1 MAHYDFIAA
10 KNAKKFYNDRMKKVY
25 RKVVEFA
32 RFRKVVVL
40 YCNMTTKYSHVFLAW
55 GLRCGYQSRLLT
67 LQYYDLKVLDDF
79 LIYVRANH
87 SIIP

>member
-1 MAHYDFIAA
+1 MAHYDFIA
-10 KNAKKFYNDRMKKVY
+10 AKKFYNDRMKKVY

-40 YCNMTTKYSHVFLAW
+40 YCNMTTKYSHVFLA
-55 GLRCGYQSRLLT
+55 CGYQSRLLT